1 MREFLLFFLVFFSFL
16 FSIMK
21 LSHPHPQLFF
31 VRCGLE
37 QKKKR
42 CTIVLVVV
50 GLTHRRVGTRVTRA
64 GIFFVQNSVQKQQ
77 QQDSNKIAV
86 KKTGAHLSQ
95 VIISREY
102 YLSFF
107 ALHFLKFSMIFTK
120 KSARKFQECVG
131 GSNWRIIFCKCC
143 RYISLQI
150 LLTWWQ
156 FVLDKG
162 YFDVFAF
169 FVITTDLKNKT
180 FLMGS
185 DPFLRHTLH
194 HLGHCHLQSF
204 FTLCWKKKKHEN

>member
-37 QKKKR
+37 QKKR

-64 GIFFVQNSVQKQQ
+64 GIFFLYKIVFRSSSSRIVIKQP
-77 QQDSNKIAV
+77 SRKLGH
-86 KKTGAHLSQ
+86 TCLHLQ
-95 VIISREY
+95 CILLII
-102 YLSFF
+102 LCF
-107 ALHFLKFSMIFTK
+107 ALFLKFFHDFHEK

-162 YFDVFAF
+162 NFDVFAF

-185 DPFLRHTLH
+185 DPFLGHTLH
-194 HLGHCHLQSF
+194 HLGHCHLQPF
-204 FTLCWKKKKHEN
+204 FTLC